1 MDGKLVGKEDEALKR
16 DLIVT
21 IDGPAG
27 SGKSTVSKALAKRLS
42 YLYLDTGALYRAVAY
57 LIGREGVS
65 GNDEQA
71 LDGLL
76 KSTDIRLQKAGDVL
90 QVYVNGE
97 DVAGHLRTEEIGLGA
112 SKISALPLIREML
125 LPIQRKVGASGG
137 IVAEGRDMGTVVFPD
152 ADVKFFL
159 DASESERI
167 KRRFVEL
174 SNRGDGIPYGDIA
187 RDMRHRDLQD
197 RERTVA
203 PLRPHEDAVVIDTS
217 RMTIA
222 EVVEAMLGIINN
234 S

>member
-1 MDGKLVGKEDEALKR
+1 MKKDLV
-16 DLIVT
+16 VT

-57 LIGREGVS
+57 LISKQGIS

-71 LDGLL
+71 LFELL
-76 KSTDIRLQKAGDVL
+76 KGADIRLKKSGDVL
-90 QVYVNGE
+90 KVYVNGE
-97 DVAGHLRTEEIGLGA
+97 DVTGHLRTEEIGLRA
-112 SKISALPLIREML
+112 SKISALTMIREML
-125 LPIQRKVGASGG
+125 LPIQRNVGASGG
-137 IVAEGRDMGTVVFPD
+137 IVAEGRDMGTVVFPG

-167 KRRFVEL
+167 QRRFLEL
-174 SNRGDGIPYGDIA
+174 SNRGDDIPYEDIA

-197 RERTVA
+197 RERTFA
-203 PLRPHEDAVVIDTS
+203 PLRPHEDAVIIDTS
-217 RMTIA
+217 TMTIA

>member
-1 MDGKLVGKEDEALKR
+1 LKKDLV
-16 DLIVT
+16 VT

-57 LIGREGVS
+57 LISKQGIS

-71 LDGLL
+71 LFELL
-76 KSTDIRLQKAGDVL
+76 KGADIRLKKSGDVL
-90 QVYVNGE
+90 KVYVNGE
-97 DVAGHLRTEEIGLGA
+97 DVTGHLRTEEIGLRA
-112 SKISALPLIREML
+112 SKISALTMIREML
-125 LPIQRKVGASGG
+125 LPIQRNVGASGG
-137 IVAEGRDMGTVVFPD
+137 IVAEGRDMGTVVFPG

-167 KRRFVEL
+167 QRRFLEL
-174 SNRGDGIPYGDIA
+174 SNRGDDIPYEDIA

-197 RERTVA
+197 RERTFA
-203 PLRPHEDAVVIDTS
+203 PLRPHEDAVIIDTS
-217 RMTIA
+217 TMTIA

>member
-1 MDGKLVGKEDEALKR
+1 MDGRLVGEEDEVLKR

-27 SGKSTVSKALAKRLS
+27 SGKSTVSKVLARRLS

-65 GNDEQA
+65 GNDEQV
-71 LDGLL
+71 LYDLL
-76 KSTDIRLQKAGDVL
+76 KSADIRLQKSGDVL

-97 DVAGHLRTEEIGLGA
+97 DVTGHLRTEEIGLTA
-112 SKISALPLIREML
+112 SKISALPLIREIL
-125 LPIQRKVGASGG
+125 LPIQRKAGASGG

-159 DASESERI
+159 EASESERI
-167 KRRFVEL
+167 QRRFMEL
-174 SNRGDGIPYGDIA
+174 SNRGDGIPYGNIA
-187 RDMRHRDLQD
+187 RDMRQRDLQD

-203 PLRPHEDAVVIDTS
+203 PLRPHEEAVIIDTS
-217 RMTIA
+217 SMTIA
-222 EVVEAMLGIINN
+222 EVVEAMLGIIND